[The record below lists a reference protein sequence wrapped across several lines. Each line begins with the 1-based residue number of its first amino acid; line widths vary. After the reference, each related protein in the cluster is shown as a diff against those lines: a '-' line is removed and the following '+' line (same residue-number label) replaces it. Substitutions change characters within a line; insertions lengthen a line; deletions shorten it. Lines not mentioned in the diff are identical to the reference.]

1 LNRISDTGSISLK
14 LLDLTS
20 LEIKEKILSKE
31 IRTVDL
37 VRHLFER
44 IKDVESGVQAYI
56 TTTEAEAL
64 RKAEEIDKKIEKN
77 EKIGLLAGIPIAVK
91 DNICTK
97 YLHTTCASKILQNF
111 IPPYDAF
118 VIKRL
123 KEEDAIIIGKTNL
136 DEFAMGSSTENS
148 CFKITHN
155 PWDLERVPGGSSGGS
170 AAAVAS
176 GLAYMA
182 LGSDTGGSVR
192 QPAALCGIVGVKPT
206 YGRVSRY
213 GLVAFG
219 SSLDQIGTLTKD
231 VRDAAILLQI
241 IAGHDLRDSTSM
253 PVPVPD
259 YLDRIDS
266 GIHGLRIGVP
276 KEYLSDGLN
285 KDVHKAIMDAL
296 GIYERLGATIIDI
309 SLPHTEYAVA
319 TYYIVANAE
328 ASSNLARYD
337 GVRYGYRSSKVN
349 GIISAYCRTRSEGF
363 GNEVKRRIM
372 LGNYALSS
380 GYYDAYYLKASK
392 VRTLI
397 KNGFDSAFEKVDCI
411 ISPTSPVPAFKIG
424 ERTNNPLE
432 MYLSDVYTIPANLA
446 GIPGISIPCGFSR
459 EDLPIG
465 MQILGKHFEEKRL
478 LQIAYAFEQDTDF
491 HLKRPIIKIPAVQKK

>member
-1 LNRISDTGSISLK
+1 MKHLE
-14 LLDLTS
+14 LTS
-20 LEIKEKILSKE
+20 LQIKEKILSKE
-31 IRTVDL
+31 IQAVD
-37 VRHLFER
+37 VIKHLFEW
-44 IKDVESGVQAYI
+44 IKETEPNVQAYI
-56 TTTEAEAL
+56 TTTEEESL
-64 RKAEEIDKKIEKN
+64 RKAEEIDKKVKN
-77 EKIGLLAGIPIAVK
+77 NERVGLLAGIPIAIK

-97 YLHTTCASKILQNF
+97 NLLTTCASQILKNF

-118 VIKRL
+118 VINRL

-148 CFKITHN
+148 SYKETRN

-176 GLAYMA
+176 NLAFMA
-182 LGSDTGGSVR
+182 LGSETGGSIR
-192 QPAALCGIVGVKPT
+192 QPAAMCGVVGVKPT

-213 GLVAFG
+213 GLIAFG

-231 VRDAAILLQI
+231 IKDAAVLLQVI
-241 IAGHDLRDSTSM
+241 SGHDACDSTSA

-259 YLDRIDS
+259 YLHGIDS
-266 GIHGLRIGVP
+266 GINGLKIGIP
-276 KEYLSDGLN
+276 KEYFADGLN
-285 KDVHKAIMDAL
+285 TDIQKAIKDAL
-296 GIYERLGATIIDI
+296 GIYEKLGAEIIDI

-319 TYYIVANAE
+319 TYYLVATAE

-337 GVRYGYRSSKVN
+337 GVRYGLRAGSEG
-349 GIISAYCRTRSEGF
+349 GIVSMYCRTRSEGF
-363 GNEVKRRIM
+363 GNEVKRRVM
-372 LGNYALSS
+372 LGNYALSA

-397 KNGFDSAFEKVDCI
+397 KNDFDAAFEKVDCI
-411 ISPTSPVPAFKIG
+411 ICPTSPVPAFKIG

-432 MYLSDVYTIPANLA
+432 MYLTDVYTIPANLA

-459 EDLPIG
+459 EGLPIG
-465 MQILGKHFEEKRL
+465 MQILGRYFEEKRL
-478 LQIAYAFEQDTDF
+478 LQIAHTFEAETNF
-491 HLKRPIIKIPAVQKK
+491 HLKTPPLKDPRWCRG